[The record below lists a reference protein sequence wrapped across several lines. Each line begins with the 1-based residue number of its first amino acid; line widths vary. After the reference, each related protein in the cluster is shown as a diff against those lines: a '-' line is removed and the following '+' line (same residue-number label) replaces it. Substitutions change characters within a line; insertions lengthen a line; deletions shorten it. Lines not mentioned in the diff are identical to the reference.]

1 MVKSLDEVLAAVKE
15 LLGEAVTSDAGIALI
30 EDLTDTI
37 SAQEGDGTDWKAEA
51 ERIDKEW
58 REKYTERFFT
68 GRDPED
74 PEDPEDDEEEE
85 EKVYKFEDLFEE
97 KKEEE

>member
-1 MVKSLDEVLAAVKE
+1 MVKSLEEVLAALKE
-15 LLGEAVTSDAGIALI
+15 ILGETVTSDAGIALI

-37 SAQEGDGTDWKAEA
+37 NAQEGDGTDWKAEA

-58 REKYTERFFT
+58 RDKYTARFFT
-68 GRDPED
+68 GTDPED

-85 EKVYKFEDLFEE
+85 EKVLKFEDLFEE
-97 KKEEE
+97 KKEE

>member
-58 REKYTERFFT
+58 REKYTERLFT

-74 PEDPEDDEEEE
+74 PEDPEDDEEE

>member
-15 LLGEAVTSDAGIALI
+15 LLGEVVTSDAGIALI

-85 EKVYKFEDLFEE
+85 KVYKFEDLFEE